1 MSNRLRSVSITGVN
15 GTPSQVA
22 AAVDHKIMLAVLGCI
37 LAGATPLVMAQDEPP
52 HGVIAG
58 SVHDALSSLPVA
70 GVAVSLHGPQIHKG
84 TKTDPAGSFRFEHLP
99 AGRYELGAS
108 KLGYVGSDYDRR
120 QIAQVNLKSDATP
133 ERVTFH
139 LLPTATVDGL
149 LLDEEKRPLD
159 GVHLYAQRRAGGL
172 PLLATTENGGRFI
185 LEHLR
190 PGDYT
195 LEVRVPYS
203 VRKRLLKRKATGELL
218 GYANSQF
225 YPGVDDA
232 ALAAPL
238 PLPPGT
244 DLRDLHIRL
253 QRSLLVGLTG
263 RLLDGVTQEPLA
275 GAEVELEPASGG
287 LTDETYSRRSVRGPR
302 AEFSFELIQ
311 PGRYSVLVYRD
322 SARTTLPYVVP
333 LDLGVV
339 GEPDLRIAV
348 PPSQRI
354 DGKVHGLDDEAVT
367 IGLGSTSREVRVGA
381 DGSFHLDDVPPGR
394 WWLGVQAGG
403 LVRIG
408 SNALRYRLYVAKL
421 QFGSQTSMPLVV
433 SESGN
438 PTLEIWLSD
447 QSGTLAGAI
456 QEDDQRLR
464 NAAVVLVRGAGGL
477 YRLTPAQDGSFVAKN
492 LPPGEYQVT
501 AVTGDAEDA
510 CRDRAVTVKVAHG
523 TTSVVQLRL
532 CSAQ

>member
-1 MSNRLRSVSITGVN
+1 MF
-15 GTPSQVA
+15 
-22 AAVDHKIMLAVLGCI
+22 AVLGCM
-37 LAGATPLVMAQDEPP
+37 LAGTTPPAIAQDELPQ
-52 HGVIAG
+52 GVIAG

-70 GVAVSLHGPQIHKG
+70 GVAVSLHGQKIHKRI
-84 TKTDPAGSFRFEHLP
+84 KTDPAGSFRFEHLP
-99 AGRYELGAS
+99 AGRYLLGAS

-120 QIAQVNLKSDATP
+120 QVVQVNLKSDLTP
-133 ERVTFH
+133 ERVTFR

-203 VRKRLLKRKATGELL
+203 LRKRFLKRTETGELL

-225 YPGVDDA
+225 YPGVNDA

-238 PLPPGT
+238 SLPAGT
-244 DLRDLHIRL
+244 HLRDLHIRL
-253 QRSLLVGLTG
+253 QRSPLVGLTG
-263 RLLDGVTQEPLA
+263 RLIDGAKQEPLA
-275 GAEVELEPASGG
+275 GAEVELDPLSGG
-287 LTDETYSRRSVRGPR
+287 LTDETYSRRTVRGQR
-302 AEFSFELIQ
+302 AAFSFELIQ

-333 LDLGVV
+333 LDLGVA

-354 DGKVHGLDDEAVT
+354 DGKVHGLSAEVMT
-367 IGLGSTSREVRVGA
+367 IGFAGASQEVRVGA
-381 DGSFHLDDVPPGR
+381 DGDFHLDDVPPGR
-394 WWLGVQAGG
+394 WPLDVRAGG
-403 LVRIG
+403 LVLVDANTFRH
-408 SNALRYRLYVAKL
+408 RLYVAKL
-421 QFGSQTSMPLVV
+421 RFGSQAGMPLVL
-433 SESGN
+433 SDSGN

-447 QSGTLAGAI
+447 QSGTLAGTI
-456 QEDDQRLR
+456 QEDDERLR

-477 YRLTPAQDGSFVAKN
+477 YRLAPAQDGTFVAKN
-492 LPPGEYQVT
+492 LPPGEYRVT
-501 AVTGDAEDA
+501 ALAGDAEDA
-510 CRDRAVTVKVAHG
+510 CGDRTVTAKVAHG
-523 TTSVVQLRL
+523 ATSAVQLRL
-532 CSAQ
+532 CSAP